1 MEMILDDMPRIWD
14 GTTRNMDSKDTRL
27 HWSEESLKFWIVE
40 RVLRERGYERMM
52 TQLNASLTPDVFKEV
67 LAINVA
73 KFRAAYPKD
82 IHVDIVAFKAEDR
95 EDADTW
101 DLSNPFEFAAE
112 VKYAKAGNRVT
123 QTWIPSLVKD
133 MDRLLLLERY
143 EVSKEVAMFVAADPE
158 EISGKVRRE
167 ISSSLDSY
175 EKMGLRIMR
184 HGC

>member
-1 MEMILDDMPRIWD
+1 MILDDIPRIWD
-14 GTTRNMDSKDTRL
+14 ATTRNMDSRDTRL

-40 RVLRERGYERMM
+40 WILCERGHERMM
-52 TQLNASLTPDVFKEV
+52 TQLNPSLTPDLFRDM

-73 KFRAAYPKD
+73 KFKAAYPKD

-95 EDADTW
+95 EDVDTW

-112 VKYAKAGNRVT
+112 VKYAKTGNRVT
-123 QTWIPSLVKD
+123 QTWIPGLIKD
-133 MDRLLLLERY
+133 LSRLPLLQRY

-158 EISGKVRRE
+158 EISGKVGRE